1 MFLIIITRIIIK
13 IVRIINNQQAMDD
26 QQSGK
31 QGSLEESDIP
41 ALPKTV

>member
-1 MFLIIITRIIIK
+1 MFLIIITIIIIK

-31 QGSLEESDIP
+31 RGSLEESDIP